1 MRQGVIHRVAPL
13 AVLIL
18 GCGSGASASRST
30 PGLSASPAGAA
41 PLEIAVAR
49 TGTGNPPQVDIV
61 WMDSN
66 GRHRRVLVGS
76 SGNRRIHV
84 VAGQMAWSPDGRRLA
99 FAAEVGR
106 SIKPV
111 ARLLVD
117 IFVVRADGSGLRRLT
132 HTGSAREPIWSP
144 DRRTI
149 VFSRATFFSHDPN
162 PFTAVAASLWRIDTA
177 GTRARALT
185 PLVRGQ
191 IDVPGSFSP
200 DGTRLAF
207 TRFKPGT
214 LGPGLRSENGEID
227 LLRPDGS
234 NLQTLTTDGTDPAF
248 APDGHTI
255 AFVSDR
261 DRNGTVATG
270 EDESAFAN
278 ELYLMDADG
287 RNPRRL
293 TYTSELSERAPS
305 WSPDGTRISYAR
317 QGSGFTRVVAV
328 INADGSCSRTI
339 AADPKENIWYS
350 DPAWRP
356 GKVGS
361 GGVPARCGD

>member
-1 MRQGVIHRVAPL
+1 MRQGVTHRVAPL

-144 DRRTI
+144 DRCPHRASGRG
-149 VFSRATFFSHDPN
+149 SRFH
-162 PFTAVAASLWRIDTA
+162 R
-177 GTRARALT
+177 GARDGGGRSRSILG
-185 PLVRGQ
+185 RR
-191 IDVPGSFSP
+191 VP
-200 DGTRLAF
+200 
-207 TRFKPGT
+207 
-214 LGPGLRSENGEID
+214 RST
-227 LLRPDGS
+227 S
-234 NLQTLTTDGTDPAF
+234 
-248 APDGHTI
+248 
-255 AFVSDR
+255 
-261 DRNGTVATG
+261 
-270 EDESAFAN
+270 
-278 ELYLMDADG
+278 
-287 RNPRRL
+287 RR
-293 TYTSELSERAPS
+293 
-305 WSPDGTRISYAR
+305 
-317 QGSGFTRVVAV
+317 
-328 INADGSCSRTI
+328 
-339 AADPKENIWYS
+339 
-350 DPAWRP
+350 RP
-356 GKVGS
+356 G
-361 GGVPARCGD
+361 AA